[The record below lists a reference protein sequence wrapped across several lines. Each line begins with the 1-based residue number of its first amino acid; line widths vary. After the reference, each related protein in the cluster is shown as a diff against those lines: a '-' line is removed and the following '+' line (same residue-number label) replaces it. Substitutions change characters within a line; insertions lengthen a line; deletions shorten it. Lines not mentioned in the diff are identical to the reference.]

1 MKLIKTRLNQ
11 TCITITCLCMTLFAA
26 SIATAAEDAAMR
38 GQPLDRIVAI
48 VNDSVILESDL
59 ERETDEIRIGLRQQ
73 GQELPPGDILRRQV
87 LERLIGIEV
96 QKQFA
101 DRAGI
106 AISDDRVNQALQQIA
121 ERNEVSLSELPQ
133 ELARQ
138 GLSYRQFRESIREEL
153 LLTEVRRRVVDG
165 KVSVSPR
172 EVEDFLKQRKREN
185 ADTEYQ
191 LSQILIAVPGQA
203 SPDEIEAARER
214 IVELREQ
221 IVSGDAEFRDI
232 ALQYSDGQ
240 RALEGGNLGWRR
252 AGQVPTLFVE
262 PVTRLGVGEVSEP
275 IRSGSGWH
283 IVRVDDMKSE
293 DLEPVV
299 ATETKVRHILI
310 QPNKVVTSEDAGLQL
325 LRLRQQIRDG
335 ADFAELAREHSD
347 DTSAAQGGD
356 LGWNP
361 PGRFVPRFQEAVD
374 DLPIGGLSEPFE
386 TQFGWHIVE
395 VLDRRETDFT
405 EVVAENRA
413 FQVIRERKAEEAFP
427 RWIQQQMEAAYIER
441 RLDN

>member
-1 MKLIKTRLNQ
+1 MKLINTYMNK
-11 TCITITCLCMTLFAA
+11 TCITMVYLCMTLFA
-26 SIATAAEDAAMR
+26 SGITSAAEEAATR
-38 GQPLDRIVAI
+38 GQPLNRIVAV
-48 VNDSVILESDL
+48 VNDDVLLESDL
-59 ERETDEIRIGLRQQ
+59 RSETDKIRTLIRQQ
-73 GQELPPGDILRRQV
+73 DQEVPPTEILRSQV

-101 DRAGI
+101 RNAGI
-106 AISDDRVNQALQQIA
+106 TVSDDRVNQALQQIA
-121 ERNEVSLSELPQ
+121 ERNNVSLSELPQ
-133 ELARQ
+133 QLAQQ

-203 SPDEIEAARER
+203 SPEEIETARER

-221 IVSGDAEFRDI
+221 IVSGEAEFRDI
-232 ALQYSDGQ
+232 ALQHSDGQ
-240 RALEGGNLGWRR
+240 RALEGGSLGWRR

-310 QPNKVVTSEDAGLQL
+310 QPNKVVTPEDAGLQL

-335 ADFAELAREHSD
+335 ADFAELAREYSD

-361 PGRFVPRFQEAVD
+361 PGRFVPRFQEVVD

-405 EVVAENRA
+405 DVVAENRA
-413 FQVIRERKAEEAFP
+413 YQVIRERKAEEAFP
-427 RWIQQQMEAAYIER
+427 RWLQQQMEEAYIER

>member
-1 MKLIKTRLNQ
+1 MKLINTSLNK
-11 TCITITCLCMTLFAA
+11 TCITIACLCMTL
-26 SIATAAEDAAMR
+26 ATGITHAAEDAAMR
-38 GQPLDRIVAI
+38 GQPLDRIVAV

-59 ERETDEIRIGLRQQ
+59 ERKTDEIRAVLRQQ
-73 GQELPPGDILRRQV
+73 GQELPPAEILRSQV
-87 LERLIGIEV
+87 LERLVGIEV

-133 ELARQ
+133 QLAQQ

-203 SPDEIEAARER
+203 SPEEIEVARER
-214 IVELREQ
+214 IIELREQ
-221 IVSGDAEFRDI
+221 VVSGDAKFHDI
-232 ALQYSDGQ
+232 ALQHSDGQ
-240 RALEGGNLGWRR
+240 RALEGGSLGWRR

-262 PVTRLGVGEVSEP
+262 PVTRLGVGEVSQP

-310 QPNKVVTSEDAGLQL
+310 QPNKVVTPEDAGLQL
-325 LRLRQQIRDG
+325 LRLRQQIREG

-361 PGRFVPRFQEAVD
+361 PGRFVPRFQEVVD
-374 DLPIGGLSEPFE
+374 DLPIGSLSEPFE

-405 EVVAENRA
+405 EMVAENRA
-413 FQVIRERKAEEAFP
+413 YQVIRERKAEEAFP
-427 RWIQQQMEAAYIER
+427 RWIQQQMEEAYIER